1 MLRSKIELPKL
12 AHSVRPQITCVAQI
26 FKVLI
31 YVYKE
36 LALVLMQFV
45 FMQDVNIVEW
55 TYISWI
61 QIDEQS
67 MMVDNHRVVHV
78 VHLLPPIEPRLMNE
92 IVRGLIHSMKVPSMT
107 PIQPWNLGIC
117 WQELRIPPTLAIKLC
132 CQLPR

>member
-1 MLRSKIELPKL
+1 MHFVESINCIQVMPRSKIE
-12 AHSVRPQITCVAQI
+12 RPTPTYNECLQITWVAQL

-36 LALVLMQFV
+36 LMLVLIQLI
-45 FMQDVNIVEW
+45 FMQDAKIVEW

-67 MMVDNHRVVHV
+67 MMVDDHCVVHV
-78 VHLLPPIEPRLMNE
+78 VHLLSPIEPRLMNK
-92 IVRGLIHSMKVPSMT
+92 IVPRFTHSMRVPSMT

-117 WQELRIPPTLAIKLC
+117 WARIAC
-132 CQLPR
+132 SS